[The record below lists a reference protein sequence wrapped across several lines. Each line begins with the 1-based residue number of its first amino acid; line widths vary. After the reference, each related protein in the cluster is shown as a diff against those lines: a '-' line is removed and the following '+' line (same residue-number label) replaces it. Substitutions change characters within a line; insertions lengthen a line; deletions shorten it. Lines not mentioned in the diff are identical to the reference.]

1 MRALALPFRVC
12 LPAMPFCSLAEVA
25 LEWIH
30 HGHFLFFFSNKVCRM
45 GTSVTASKAAGAQ
58 TTFTFRTV
66 LVLHAVALGLFVVRI
81 VCVCVRLFVPAYL
94 HL

>member
-12 LPAMPFCSLAEVA
+12 LPAMPFCNVVPWFSV
-25 LEWIH
+25 
-30 HGHFLFFFSNKVCRM
+30 FSFFFSNNVCRM

>member
-1 MRALALPFRVC
+1 
-12 LPAMPFCSLAEVA
+12 
-25 LEWIH
+25 
-30 HGHFLFFFSNKVCRM
+30 M
-45 GTSVTASKAAGAQ
+45 GTWVAASKAAGAQ